1 MQPGHAETLLASLP
15 KGDTHMKLGLLAAA
29 VAAAGLLIPVNAEAC
44 EQRGRE
50 RSKLVALALLTVV
63 MLAPNGLLASWP
75 TANGWVLA
83 AVLAILA
90 VASAVI
96 SVAIVIGAAL
106 DD

>member
-29 VAAAGLLIPVNAEAC
+29 VAPAGL
-44 EQRGRE
+44 
-50 RSKLVALALLTVV
+50 
-63 MLAPNGLLASWP
+63 
-75 TANGWVLA
+75 GWVLA